1 MMVEME
7 LIPVLEIGWLNGW
20 ILVCLMYLIYGI
32 LLLAFPKDVV
42 SRLYNYDRSSWS
54 KTQRVFYVIGKLLA
68 LVCLVLIIFTP
79 LKIRAN
85 IFIPGIILFTLG
97 LGGFI
102 IALFNFKNT
111 LLDQPV
117 ARGLY
122 RISRHPQVLML
133 FIMSIGICIAIG
145 SGLVLFIM
153 IVSSLFLHFRDRAE
167 EEACLEQYGDSYR
180 NYMKLVPRYFLIK
193 KLYEIAI
200 RSLKAKNK
208 KGVDKL

>member
-1 MMVEME
+1 ME
-7 LIPVLEIGWLNGW
+7 LIPTLKIGWLNGW
-20 ILVCLMYLIYGI
+20 ILLCLIYSIFAI
-32 LLLAFPKDVV
+32 LLILFPKDVV

-54 KTQRVFYVIGKLLA
+54 KTQRAFYIIGKLLA

-85 IFIPGIILFTLG
+85 IFISGIILFAFG
-97 LGGFI
+97 LAGFI

-117 ARGLY
+117 TRGLY

-145 SGLVLFIM
+145 SWLVLFIM
-153 IVSSLFLHFRDRAE
+153 IVSSLFLHFRDLAE
-167 EEACLEQYGDSYR
+167 EKACLERYGDAYR
-180 NYMKLVPRYFLIK
+180 NYIKLVPRYFLIRTHMKEEGENIK
-193 KLYEIAI
+193 KY
-200 RSLKAKNK
+200 
-208 KGVDKL
+208 